1 MFSNKIV
8 LNRLSLLL
16 LIGASSFTQTTF
28 SAPVKIL
35 ADTQFLKS
43 LGITP
48 LSSDSELRLSVAE
61 VSEYQANSIS
71 HAAHKFG
78 KCGGFER
85 LPQNAK
91 NIDLEESFD
100 SMRYQASQTRAFTF
114 LSTPATAVTKN
125 PQIEAATQQVSE
137 ANLLEMVK
145 WLSSYHTR
153 SHAALEN
160 NKPVEDLAE
169 KARQLLASLPY
180 SHQID
185 FIDHQQTTQKTL
197 RVRLEG
203 KDRPNEVVILGGH
216 IDTLNGPI
224 ARAKA
229 PGADDNASGSA
240 NIFEALRIIA
250 TQPQPSRSIEFFWYA
265 GEESGL
271 IGSGEIA
278 QTYKDSKIDVVGVF
292 QLDMTS
298 FPGEGEMVI
307 GDMADFTNP
316 WLRSYL
322 KSLNTHY
329 VGAQWKEG
337 QCGYACS
344 DHASWHRQGY
354 AAVMPF
360 EATLGTMNP
369 NIHTNKDLITPALNF
384 KHSAAFAKLAVA
396 YALDYSNSTLRPS
409 F

>member
-1 MFSNKIV
+1 MFSKKIGF
-8 LNRLSLLL
+8 NFLSMYFF
-16 LIGASSFTQTTF
+16 IGIASFTSQAL

-48 LSSDSELRLSVAE
+48 LSSDSDLRLSIAE
-61 VSEYQANSIS
+61 VSEYQASTIS

-85 LPQNAK
+85 LPQDTSITNM
-91 NIDLEESFD
+91 EESFET
-100 SMRYQASQTRAFTF
+100 MRYQAAQTLAFTF
-114 LSTPATAVTKN
+114 LSTPAPVVAKN

-137 ANLLEMVK
+137 ANLLEMVE
-145 WLSSYHTR
+145 WLSAYHTR
-153 SHAALEN
+153 SHAAPEN

-169 KARQLLASLPY
+169 KARQLLAQLPY
-180 SHQID
+180 PHQID
-185 FIDHQQTTQKTL
+185 FIDHEQTTQKTL
-197 RVRLEG
+197 RVRLQG
-203 KDRPNEVVILGGH
+203 KDRSNEIVVLGAH
-216 IDTLNGPI
+216 LDTLNGPI
-224 ARAKA
+224 AKAKA

-240 NIFEALRIIA
+240 NIFEALRILA
-250 TQPQPSRSIEFFWYA
+250 TQPQPSRTIEFFWYA

-278 QTYKDSKIDVVGVF
+278 QTYKQSKIDVVGVF
-292 QLDMTS
+292 QLDMTL
-298 FPGEGEMVI
+298 FPGEGELVM
-307 GDMADFTNP
+307 GDIADFTNP

-322 KSLNTHY
+322 KSLNNYY
-329 VGAQWKEG
+329 VGAKWKEG

-354 AAVMPF
+354 AAAMPF

-369 NIHTNKDLITPALNF
+369 NIHSNKDLITPALNF

-396 YALDYSNSTLRPS
+396 YALDYSNSSLRPS

>member
-1 MFSNKIV
+1 MFLKNTAFT
-8 LNRLSLLL
+8 LLAML
-16 LIGASSFTQTTF
+16 LFAGASSFTHPAL
-28 SAPVKIL
+28 SAPIKIL

-43 LGITP
+43 LGIKP
-48 LSSDSELRLSVAE
+48 LSSDSELQLSVAE
-61 VSEYQANSIS
+61 VSEYQANTIS
-71 HAAHKFG
+71 HAAHQFG

-85 LPQNAK
+85 LPQNE
-91 NIDLEESFD
+91 NIEESIEVLRF
-100 SMRYQASQTRAFTF
+100 QAAQNRAFTF
-114 LSTPATAVTKN
+114 LSAPATGTTKN
-125 PQIEAATQQVSE
+125 PQIEAATQQVKE
-137 ANLLEMVK
+137 ANLLEMVQ
-145 WLSSYHTR
+145 WLSNYHTR
-153 SHAALEN
+153 SHAAPEN

-169 KARQLLASLPY
+169 KVRQLLAQLPY
-180 SHQID
+180 PHQID

-197 RVRLEG
+197 RVRLQG
-203 KDRPNEVVILGGH
+203 KDRPNEIVVLGAH

-224 ARAKA
+224 AKARA

-240 NIFEALRIIA
+240 NIFEALRILA

-265 GEESGL
+265 GEEDGL

-278 QTYKDSKIDVVGVF
+278 QTYKDAKTDVVGVF

-298 FPGEGEMVI
+298 FAGEGELVI
-307 GDMADFTNP
+307 GEMTDFTNP

-322 KSLNTHY
+322 KSLNTYY
-329 VGAQWKEG
+329 VGAQWKEA

-369 NIHTNKDLITPALNF
+369 NIHTNKDLITPALSF
-384 KHSAAFAKLAVA
+384 KHSAAFAKLALA
-396 YALDYSNSTLRPS
+396 FAMDFANSSLRPS

>member
-1 MFSNKIV
+1 MFSKKTVFNI
-8 LNRLSLLL
+8 LSMFLFM
-16 LIGASSFTQTTF
+16 GVSSFTNQTL

-35 ADTQFLKS
+35 ADTHFLKS

-48 LSSDSELRLSVAE
+48 LASDSDLRLSIAE
-61 VSEYQANSIS
+61 ISEYQASTIS

-85 LPQNAK
+85 LPQDT
-91 NIDLEESFD
+91 NITTMAESFE
-100 SMRYQASQTRAFTF
+100 SMRYQAAQTLAFTF
-114 LSTPATAVTKN
+114 LSTPAPAVAKN
-125 PQIEAATQQVSE
+125 PQIETATQQVSE
-137 ANLLEMVK
+137 ANLLETVQ
-145 WLSSYHTR
+145 WLSAYHTR
-153 SHAALEN
+153 SHAAPEN
-160 NKPVEDLAE
+160 NKHVEDLAE
-169 KARQLLASLPY
+169 KARQLLAPLSYP
-180 SHQID
+180 HQID
-185 FIDHQQTTQKTL
+185 FIDHEQTTQKTL
-197 RVRLEG
+197 RVRLQG
-203 KDRPNEVVILGGH
+203 KDRPNEVVVLGGH
-216 IDTLNGPI
+216 LDTLNGPI
-224 ARAKA
+224 AKAKA
-229 PGADDNASGSA
+229 PGSDDNASGSA

-250 TQPQPSRSIEFFWYA
+250 AQPQPSRTIEFFWYA

-278 QTYKDSKIDVVGVF
+278 QTYKQSKIDVVGVF
-292 QLDMTS
+292 QLDMTL
-298 FPGEGEMVI
+298 FPGEGELVM

-316 WLRSYL
+316 WLRSYI
-322 KSLNTHY
+322 KSLSDHY
-329 VGAQWKEG
+329 VGAKWKEG
-337 QCGYACS
+337 ECGYACS

-396 YALDYSNSTLRPS
+396 FALDYANSPLRPS

>member
-1 MFSNKIV
+1 MFFKNTAFT
-8 LNRLSLLL
+8 LLSMFLFA
-16 LIGASSFTQTTF
+16 GASSFTHQAL

-48 LSSDSELRLSVAE
+48 LSTDIELQLSVAE
-61 VSEYQANSIS
+61 VSEYQANNIS
-71 HAAHKFG
+71 HASHKFG

-85 LPQNAK
+85 LPQNE
-91 NIDLEESFD
+91 NVEESLD
-100 SMRYQASQTRAFTF
+100 SMRFQAAQNRAFTF
-114 LSTPATAVTKN
+114 LSAPGPVTAKN
-125 PQIEAATQQVSE
+125 PQIETATQQVSE
-137 ANLLEMVK
+137 ANLLEMVQ
-145 WLSSYHTR
+145 WFSNYHTR
-153 SHAALEN
+153 SHAAPEN

-169 KARQLLASLPY
+169 KVRQLLAQLPY
-180 SHQID
+180 PHQID

-197 RVRLEG
+197 RVRLQG
-203 KDRPNEVVILGGH
+203 KDHPNEVVILGAH
-216 IDTLNGPI
+216 IDTLNGPFAK
-224 ARAKA
+224 ARA

-240 NIFEALRIIA
+240 NIFETLRILA
-250 TQPQPSRSIEFFWYA
+250 SQPQPSRSIEFFWYA

-278 QTYKDSKIDVVGVF
+278 QTYKQSKIDVIGVF
-292 QLDMTS
+292 QLDMTL
-298 FPGEGEMVI
+298 FPGEGELVM
-307 GDMADFTNP
+307 GELTDFTNP

-322 KSLNTHY
+322 KSLNNHY

-369 NIHTNKDLITPALNF
+369 NVHTNKDVITPALNF
-384 KHSAAFAKLAVA
+384 KHSAAFAKLALA
-396 YALDYSNSTLRPS
+396 FAMDFANSSLRPS